1 MNLAL
6 KHALIDRQVPFYKS
20 AQDSDV
26 HYSKL
31 SKIIYGLVNPTEEEK
46 ERLAAI
52 LGKPKEKL
60 FSTGRENKLTGEGS

>member
-31 SKIIYGLVNPTEEEK
+31 SKIIYGLVNPTKEEK
-46 ERLAAI
+46 ERIAETV
-52 LGKPKEKL
+52 GKTVPEI
-60 FSTGRENKLTGEGS
+60 FPDESENDNSGVDS